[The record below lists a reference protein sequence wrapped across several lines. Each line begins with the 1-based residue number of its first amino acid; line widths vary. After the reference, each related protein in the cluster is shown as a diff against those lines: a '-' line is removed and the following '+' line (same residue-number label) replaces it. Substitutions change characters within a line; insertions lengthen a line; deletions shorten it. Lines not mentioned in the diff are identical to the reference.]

1 MKIDKKQTRNRMIS
15 NELQEILDGNETNL
29 LMKYQDLLI
38 LYKKIFRS

>member
-1 MKIDKKQTRNRMIS
+1 MIS

-29 LMKYQDLLI
+29 LMKYRDLLI